1 MNGQKSES
9 EVEEANN
16 VATIDSLIQ
25 LKAMMREKKAS
36 LKQANTDDTSKLAD
50 IDNIGYDNR
59 YASDVDELKLRLLQ
73 DWNQMNDDKKLAKQS
88 AIRQKAERRDELIKS
103 RQDIKIQKQTAAELK
118 AKLRDE
124 FNKARIKPDNQK
136 HTRILKYIKP
146 SNIDYFYVDDRKTK
160 LKDDIL
166 TTDDAYDFVEIE
178 NIEPDILN
186 PGFHYITLNI
196 SDIVDGS
203 MAMHVDISHADIF
216 AHELRSMIDTQIV
229 RHLIDDLCVAYGI
242 ETVINEGVTELT
254 VYEAGKLVLKD
265 CIDSLGSDKDKVD
278 IDSFTPAYKMLVQL
292 CLHFLIELGMIT
304 QPGIASLQPSIILT
318 MTRSFISC
326 LLKAAIHRESD
337 GEVNMRYG
345 SGDNGSRMYDWM
357 LMLNKWMFTIQIQPV
372 YDVSDYVYF
381 NCVYH
386 GDKILRVAIN
396 SHAFNDTFTYDDL
409 GAEVSSYFEFSFVF
423 MSLMSSRL
431 ILGMNQVSCYD
442 EFSLDMDM
450 NKKNGKGPV
459 CAIYVA
465 EVITKSLKRYVNP
478 MREFVYED
486 PVILAD
492 TINDIRV
499 VCKRTAKTYAVLKRM
514 GACYPDTAAGRHN
527 SEALLSMEI
536 SISDCARYTV
546 VNKIER
552 SQSFNFKLT
561 SEFPLEIRFPII
573 IQDKKVLT
581 KMLYDI
587 RRAIFNQL
595 SMAVISK
602 HSMFG
607 RCNGTLPELIKIDLK
622 FNEHVSAFTGLDNGK
637 VSNQLC
643 TLISAINSTLLV
655 RHHRYHLVHAS
666 SGILIYERSIDI
678 RQPNLAI
685 PIIIIL
691 KTFMASKVGI

>member
-1 MNGQKSES
+1 MDIDIDGNRAASRDLAINDGMAVDMPRDLVDDCADDIEQDDSGLGKRSSEHMDDKKSES
-9 EVEEANN
+9 EVKENKN

-124 FNKARIKPDNQK
+124 FIKARIKPDNQK

-242 ETVINEGVTELT
+242 ETVINEEVTELT

-292 CLHFLIELGMIT
+292 CLHFLIE
-304 QPGIASLQPSIILT
+304 
-318 MTRSFISC
+318 
-326 LLKAAIHRESD
+326 
-337 GEVNMRYG
+337 
-345 SGDNGSRMYDWM
+345 
-357 LMLNKWMFTIQIQPV
+357 
-372 YDVSDYVYF
+372 
-381 NCVYH
+381 
-386 GDKILRVAIN
+386 
-396 SHAFNDTFTYDDL
+396 
-409 GAEVSSYFEFSFVF
+409 SS
-423 MSLMSSRL
+423 
-431 ILGMNQVSCYD
+431 
-442 EFSLDMDM
+442 
-450 NKKNGKGPV
+450 
-459 CAIYVA
+459 
-465 EVITKSLKRYVNP
+465 
-478 MREFVYED
+478 
-486 PVILAD
+486 
-492 TINDIRV
+492 
-499 VCKRTAKTYAVLKRM
+499 
-514 GACYPDTAAGRHN
+514 
-527 SEALLSMEI
+527 
-536 SISDCARYTV
+536 
-546 VNKIER
+546 
-552 SQSFNFKLT
+552 
-561 SEFPLEIRFPII
+561 
-573 IQDKKVLT
+573 
-581 KMLYDI
+581 
-587 RRAIFNQL
+587 
-595 SMAVISK
+595 SK
-602 HSMFG
+602 
-607 RCNGTLPELIKIDLK
+607 
-622 FNEHVSAFTGLDNGK
+622 
-637 VSNQLC
+637 
-643 TLISAINSTLLV
+643 
-655 RHHRYHLVHAS
+655 
-666 SGILIYERSIDI
+666 
-678 RQPNLAI
+678 
-685 PIIIIL
+685 
-691 KTFMASKVGI
+691 